1 VAIVAIRGFL
11 SISLDGDWTLQARLR
26 ELTPRLEK
34 AALRTALR
42 ESARPMLAA
51 AQKFAPVYGTKT
63 FVETVFVDKRWR
75 KRTFAT
81 GRIGGSLRKSLR
93 IRAFKRSRK
102 NRVGVWIGTSALA
115 SPFQGKQ
122 FYGAF
127 QEFGWKVGVRP
138 ERDKRVAG
146 AIAQRLNFFAA
157 ARQGSTGQRGGA
169 AHEAFVRSAQK
180 AAATQSLSRADTR
193 RFIEGK
199 KYIRKAYNLTKYR
212 VRNEMRTQ
220 IVRAID
226 VVVNRDLAR
235 IRRKAGKAA

>member
-1 VAIVAIRGFL
+1 MARVGVF
-11 SISLDGDWTLQARLR
+11 SISLDGDMTLQARLR

-34 AALRTALR
+34 SALRTALR

-51 AQKFAPVYGTKT
+51 AQKFAPVLGTNV
-63 FVETVFVDKRWR
+63 FEETVWTGKRWGKR
-75 KRTFAT
+75 KFAT

-138 ERDKRVAG
+138 ERDKRVVKAL
-146 AIAQRLNFFAA
+146 AQRFNFFAQ
-157 ARQGSTGQRGGA
+157 ARNAGGG
-169 AHEAFVRSAQK
+169 AHEAFVRKAQET
-180 AAATQSLSRADTR
+180 AAKQNLSRNDGR

-199 KYIRKAYNLTKYR
+199 KYIRKAYNLTKHR

-220 IVRAID
+220 IMRAID
-226 VVVNRDLAR
+226 VVVTRDLAR
-235 IRRKAGKAA
+235 IRKKGKLAA